1 MVIQD
6 KAILIELLLVVL
18 EVVEQRLT
26 DAESLVEKVW

>member
-1 MVIQD
+1 VIQD

-18 EVVEQRLT
+18 EIVEQRLT